1 MTYRIYFDE
10 FCPEFIEWL
19 RNKFRVIYEG
29 KNFMI
34 IDLVH
39 TDAQKA
45 AAVVDCINRMIGLD
59 ADSAHWD
66 SVTSDIISHCPWM

>member
-1 MTYRIYFDE
+1 MTYRVYFNE

-29 KNFMI
+29 EKSMI

-39 TDAQKA
+39 MDERAEQIVNFIGEMMFQ
-45 AAVVDCINRMIGLD
+45 VVDSPR
-59 ADSAHWD
+59 WYY
-66 SVTSDIISHCPWM
+66 VTCSIIRICPWM